1 MLAMQVFQMM
11 RPVPSHHRATKR
23 YCSKGQWG
31 GMCGS
36 QIVLLAGGK
45 ELALYAHG
53 VFDSRKTTRNGR
65 IWHADIQRFNRAT
78 LYLIR

>member
-1 MLAMQVFQMM
+1 
-11 RPVPSHHRATKR
+11 
-23 YCSKGQWG
+23 
-31 GMCGS
+31 MCGS

-78 LYLIR
+78 LYLIE